1 MKNKCYMPVVV
12 LLLALAYPTTEQPDK
27 VNCMAADLDNFTSAK
42 INEEETVYVAGN
54 ENAEIIE
61 PEDDTGNEENTSDS
75 SEADV
80 SNEIS
85 SIDIDEEIY
94 KAVVKYS
101 AEYEID
107 EKLILAVIRTE
118 SDFNQY
124 ALSYADCKGL
134 MQLNDV
140 FFKEEMEEFGITDVY
155 DIDSNIH
162 LGTYYIRDCINKSN
176 GDIKLALM
184 MYNEGYSGALQSFK
198 KSGYSSYVQKVLS
211 NIL

>member
-1 MKNKCYMPVVV
+1 MPVVV

-54 ENAEIIE
+54 ENPEIIE
-61 PEDDTGNEENTSDS
+61 PDEDTENEENTSDS
-75 SEADV
+75 LEADV

-118 SDFNQY
+118 SDFDQY

-140 FFKEEMEEFGITDVY
+140 F
-155 DIDSNIH
+155 
-162 LGTYYIRDCINKSN
+162 L
-176 GDIKLALM
+176 
-184 MYNEGYSGALQSFK
+184 K
-198 KSGYSSYVQKVLS
+198 KKWKNLE
-211 NIL
+211 